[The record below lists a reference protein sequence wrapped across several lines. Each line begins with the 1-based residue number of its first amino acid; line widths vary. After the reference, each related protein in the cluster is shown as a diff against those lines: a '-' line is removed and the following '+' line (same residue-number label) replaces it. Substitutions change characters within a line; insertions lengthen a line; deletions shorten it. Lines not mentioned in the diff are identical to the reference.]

1 MEIYKKSKRKESIK
15 AQFLRLFKSKSK
27 PQKEPAR
34 DERKNTGLIDY
45 ASWAGLETSNK
56 EYVSLYKE
64 VQNAIELRKS
74 VPVKS
79 KLYK

>member
-1 MEIYKKSKRKESIK
+1 MEFFKKSKGKESIK

-27 PQKEPAR
+27 PQKKQAR
-34 DERKNTGLIDY
+34 DERKSTGLIDY
-45 ASWAGLETSNK
+45 ASWAGLEISEK

-79 KLYK
+79 KLSK